1 MRVLPE
7 RKSFLELSHACD
19 NEESSSQE
27 PHSCLLHSPRTY
39 LASQFSRLTGYDR
52 KKVKK

>member
-7 RKSFLELSHACD
+7 RKSFLELGLVCQH
-19 NEESSSQE
+19 EESASHE

-39 LASQFSRLTGYDR
+39 IE
-52 KKVKK
+52 